1 MKKEAKNGKASRKIY
16 ISAAVAA
23 LLILGAAGYKGLNAY
38 YKLCGR
44 IDHIQESTSYI
55 HDSIN
60 NIQNSIYYFR
70 DCKYPGTD
78 RYSFDYSWMDEN
90 CLIAHGF
97 GGIDGS
103 QYTNSREALE
113 QSYDKGYRVFE
124 CDFQII
130 DHHIVMM
137 HGNMDEEL
145 FQTSTAGMTYDEF
158 MKLKIYG
165 KYTVMDLEDV
175 MEFMSEHEDAYLMTD
190 SKYTDDAESAYAISS
205 LVLEA
210 KKVDPSILD
219 RVIIQIYDQQMLDS
233 IMKIYPFN
241 SVVYTLYTSLDSN
254 DQVLNFCAAS
264 GIGAVTMPYKRADT
278 DDEFVNQLD
287 AIGVRSL
294 VHTLNDKAEMEHF
307 FDIGVD
313 MIYTD
318 FAEPAEFA
326 KRVG

>member
-1 MKKEAKNGKASRKIY
+1 MSNTSINVMIRSGTPKRLFILSSRRP
-16 ISAAVAA
+16 
-23 LLILGAAGYKGLNAY
+23 AGQCRSL
-38 YKLCGR
+38 LCGR

-130 DHHIVMM
+130 D
-137 HGNMDEEL
+137 
-145 FQTSTAGMTYDEF
+145 
-158 MKLKIYG
+158 
-165 KYTVMDLEDV
+165 
-175 MEFMSEHEDAYLMTD
+175 
-190 SKYTDDAESAYAISS
+190 
-205 LVLEA
+205 
-210 KKVDPSILD
+210 
-219 RVIIQIYDQQMLDS
+219 QQMLDS

-294 VHTLNDKAEMEHF
+294 VHMLNDKAEMEHF

-326 KRVG
+326 GRVG